1 MAIFGNAI
9 GTLVKR
15 TVLFY
20 ELEAGGKIG
29 FLQLDATVSESHQRI
44 ARVTQ
49 NEIESGANVADNI
62 NLQNEK
68 FQIQGI
74 ISEAPLP
81 SNDIR
86 DIALTVQNAGFGA
99 LSGAVGALSGGLI
112 PDAGAALKRI
122 VALIQLENFWK
133 NKIPFTVLTGLKK
146 YDDVV
151 ITSLTIPVN
160 YKDGNS
166 LRFTAQCEVIRLV
179 ESQTIDIPEERSNHS
194 KPKKQSIGKK
204 TKSIANLKEQ
214 GSSILFDLFKS
225 AGG

>member
-1 MAIFGNAI
+1 MAIFGSAV

-20 ELEAGGKIG
+20 ELEAGSKIG
-29 FLQLDATVSESHQRI
+29 FLQLDATVRESHTRT

-49 NEIESGANVADNI
+49 NEIEDGSNIADNI

-68 FQIQGI
+68 FQIEGI

-86 DIALTVQNAGFGA
+86 DIALSVQNAGFGA
-99 LSGAVGALSGGLI
+99 LSGAVGSLSGGLI
-112 PDAGAALKRI
+112 PDAGAALKRV

-151 ITSLTIPVN
+151 ITNLTIPVN
-160 YKDGNS
+160 YKDGQS
-166 LRFTAQCEVIRLV
+166 LRFTADCEVVRLV
-179 ESQTIDIPEERSNHS
+179 ESQTIDIPESRSNHS

-204 TKSIANLKEQ
+204 TKSLANLKER
-214 GSSILFDLFKS
+214 GSSVLFDVFKA